1 MKIDIYDGFIINP
14 TVEVTPTIRISPF
27 IEKDLNRLN
36 VDIEIAKEYLRERF
50 GEYLLTI
57 KARDAISLALSYY
70 DLVHDDVVTIL
81 TTSGNYYI
89 SSCVTRE
96 IEKYC
101 LWSREIT
108 ERTKIIFINHEFGY
122 PCERLNELKKYNIPI
137 IEDCAHSFISKDKHS
152 LIGKIGDFVIYSLP
166 KIFPMQIGG
175 VLVSNKM
182 QFPSDNMIPSRYQDY
197 ILKNLSRNIPL
208 IDYIAERRLFNYTY
222 LSEKLSYIGISPFVL
237 LEKKSIPGVFLF
249 KWEDNIDYN
258 SLKIF
263 MQNNGV
269 ESSVFYGKS
278 AFYIPVHQQLDMFH
292 LDYMITL
299 LKYFKDGLC

>member
-137 IEDCAHSFISKDKHS
+137 IEDCAQSFISKDKHS

-166 KIFPMQIGG
+166 KIFPMQI
-175 VLVSNKM
+175 
-182 QFPSDNMIPSRYQDY
+182 
-197 ILKNLSRNIPL
+197 
-208 IDYIAERRLFNYTY
+208 
-222 LSEKLSYIGISPFVL
+222 
-237 LEKKSIPGVFLF
+237 
-249 KWEDNIDYN
+249 
-258 SLKIF
+258 
-263 MQNNGV
+263 
-269 ESSVFYGKS
+269 
-278 AFYIPVHQQLDMFH
+278 
-292 LDYMITL
+292 
-299 LKYFKDGLC
+299 